1 MENIGV
7 ITFTTV
13 GFGDVVIDKFWRLM
27 AGIQA
32 LNGIM
37 LLGWSTAVLMAMA
50 QKIWQSSQRDGGTFS
65 G

>member
-1 MENIGV
+1 
-7 ITFTTV
+7 
-13 GFGDVVIDKFWRLM
+13 VVIDKFWRLM